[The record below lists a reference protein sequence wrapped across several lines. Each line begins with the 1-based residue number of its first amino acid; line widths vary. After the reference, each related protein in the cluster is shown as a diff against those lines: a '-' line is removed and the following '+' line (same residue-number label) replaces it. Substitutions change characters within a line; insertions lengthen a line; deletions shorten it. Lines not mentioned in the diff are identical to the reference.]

1 MMIHLKYK
9 LLILS
14 FLFSIGSF
22 AQYPDSLL
30 NYLEIAAK
38 NSPLVRQKY
47 YEYQASL
54 QKITQAGALQDPE
67 LSIGV
72 FLKPMELVEGK
83 QVSEAT
89 LMQMFPWFGVLRNAK
104 DEMSLM
110 ANAKFEEFR
119 NSKLQLFFEVQRT
132 YYDLYKLRKDI
143 GISER
148 NIEILRSIENI
159 ALVRYKTAPTGSSGS
174 VQQPTRQASGSS
186 SAQSG
191 GGSQGMSGMSGGGAG
206 SSAPQSSSSMQSGN
220 SMGGSGNGA
229 NLSDLYRIK
238 IEISDLKNSIA
249 FLKDQERSII
259 ARFNS
264 LLNRPS
270 LYQVYSADTLITDTL
285 GLTSS
290 AIVDSIKTRNP
301 MLGMIE
307 YERQSFESR
316 KKMVKGMGYPM
327 VGLGLNYSLIGK
339 SEMSETPDMN
349 GKDMVMPMVKFTL
362 PIYRKK
368 YKAMQK
374 EADFLIQ
381 SSSEKYAATS
391 NDLQTEYYQAL
402 QMYQDAQRRITL
414 YEEQY
419 QLASKSLELIINNFS
434 TSGADLTDVLRV
446 RQQTLD
452 YELSRIEAAADFNTS
467 VAWIKRLMASTYIE

>member
-1 MMIHLKYK
+1 MIHLKYK

-38 NSPLVRQKY
+38 NSPRVRQKY
-47 YEYQASL
+47 YEYQAAL
-54 QKITQAGALQDPE
+54 QKIPQAGALQDPE

-72 FLKPMELVEGK
+72 FLKPMELVEGR

-143 GISER
+143 SISDR

-174 VQQPTRQASGSS
+174 VQQPSRQASGS

-206 SSAPQSSSSMQSGN
+206 GSSVPQSSSSMQNGN
-220 SMGGSGNGA
+220 SMGGSGNGT

-238 IEISDLKNSIA
+238 IEISDLANSIA

-270 LYQVYSADTLITDTL
+270 LYQVHSADTLITDTL
-285 GLTSS
+285 RLTSS

-327 VGLGLNYSLIGK
+327 VGLGVNYSLLGK
-339 SEMSETPDMN
+339 SEMSEAPDMN

-381 SSSEKYAATS
+381 SSSEKYTATS

-452 YELSRIEAAADFNTS
+452 YELSRIEAVADFNTS